1 MVLICNLIE
10 REKTAT
16 TKYKAKEI
24 EEKETKALHLCTS
37 KDSFAT
43 MVKIYGIPQ
52 LFEWT
57 MNSSPFFMAQ
67 WFFHSPVCSLIT
79 YNSLGLNWLKI
90 ANTHKNESFH
100 YCEYLGGCVFSLPHK
115 IVWDYIMQDGKWKI
129 FLQRKWAKRKGFKS
143 FPMYLKF
150 NRTFLCTEY
159 FANTIFIFLFFRFL
173 STEIKMEYA

>member
-10 REKTAT
+10 REKQQQLN
-16 TKYKAKEI
+16 TKQKRSKKKKQKHCISVPAK
-24 EEKETKALHLCTS
+24 TLS
-37 KDSFAT
+37 
-43 MVKIYGIPQ
+43 PQ
-52 LFEWT
+52 WLK
-57 MNSSPFFMAQ
+57 FMAFHNYSNEQ
-67 WFFHSPVCSLIT
+67 WIQVLFSWHNDFFHSPVCSLIT

-100 YCEYLGGCVFSLPHK
+100 YCKYLGGCVFSLPHK

-159 FANTIFIFLFFRFL
+159 FANTIFIFYSFVFFQQ
-173 STEIKMEYA
+173 K